1 MSAVQ
6 ELQRAMHDLALAQL
20 KLNEGALAQTV
31 RDLARQVFGRSRR
44 GVDVVEKSRIEADAL
59 AEVRGLLVTPPAHYC
74 PDCEAHIPASD
85 CFKALDAK
93 GGMSLAHYGPEVEH
107 GGYGRG
113 TMDAPTTHWVES

>member
-1 MSAVQ
+1 MK
-6 ELQRAMHDLALAQL
+6 RP
-20 KLNEGALAQTV
+20 
-31 RDLARQVFGRSRR
+31 F
-44 GVDVVEKSRIEADAL
+44 
-59 AEVRGLLVTPPAHYC
+59 AEVLRHYLKRDHYC

-85 CFKALDAK
+85 CFEALDAK